1 MGGGYMPTD
10 TIQTLA
16 ALAAFI
22 SSINIGGGFVV
33 TQRMLDMFKRPS
45 ECLCLYNNIVLSMLY
60 ADMQLHFRQISF
72 FKITKD
78 IQSNNNNN
86 IVLSMLYAEICP
98 KVRRHNTLPSCTYLE
113 NL

>member
-1 MGGGYMPTD
+1 MSVTNAISGTTAVGGLLLMGGGYMPTD

-45 ECLCLYNNIVLSMLY
+45 ECLY
-60 ADMQLHFRQISF
+60 
-72 FKITKD
+72 
-78 IQSNNNNN
+78 NNN
-86 IVLSMLYAEICP
+86 IVLSIMHYPLHYAFLTLGHISAYNMD
-98 KVRRHNTLPSCTYLE
+98 NTILL
-113 NL
+113 LLLL

>member
-1 MGGGYMPTD
+1 MSVTNAISGTTAVGGLLLMGGGYMPTD

-60 ADMQLHFRQISF
+60 AD
-72 FKITKD
+72 
-78 IQSNNNNN
+78 IQ
-86 IVLSMLYAEICP
+86 
-98 KVRRHNTLPSCTYLE
+98 
-113 NL
+113 